1 MKLFDRYTSRTVFEK
16 DLPYQIDFGRYCFID
31 ENQNIK
37 DITYSNFQTKK
48 TILQEILLDKNKG
61 LQDIFID
68 ISIDTEKADDN
79 TFDVIPLIRRIRNK
93 LGLNEFEKLL
103 YDKVFHIEEIFR
115 VPHYMLEREIEKVH
129 VSRAKRIPS
138 KSYQYLASHT
148 EDWTHKSIVSFKP
161 SRILN
166 EELELNFNIYEN
178 QITIAFIE
186 RSLVYLNSRLKE
198 IQDIKSFLAEYE
210 KLLKNRNDQKGWYK
224 KIHRNLSLIGAVYE
238 DDHFHGKRN
247 DGSTLSS
254 TEEVLNQINKRL
266 LQLKK
271 SFLFDLVNKRVT
283 KSISLRNTNVM
294 VNHKHY
300 RYVKTLWLELDK
312 VKPEKSEA
320 EKIKFEQNVI
330 KGLRAYAKSLI
341 TYALTSNLDYEAHG
355 NYLSFKADHLHLSD
369 ITFNENSKGIFEI
382 TIGENKINIVVI
394 GNLPE
399 YDDKLLSFL
408 KTQNTYVLYYDESQ
422 TLDNSTFIHIN
433 PLDPDSVERVGILLR
448 KYLLFGYLNTL
459 SKEYKFKQLLK
470 EYIKYIPTEFLE
482 FDLTSYFYKFHSYPK
497 IKLSYEEIKVELEND
512 SGYKS
517 KGRPDRENILNCVR
531 ELLNEIESNADSLR
545 DDYLLCYNCGAK
557 IHSYNIEKLNYLKC
571 IAHDCKCLIDSTNE
585 ENVTLKID
593 DSKYSNLNTKE
604 FGMDYFT
611 LNIAKI

>member
-1 MKLFDRYTSRTVFEK
+1 MKLFDRYTSRTVLK
-16 DLPYQIDFGRYCFID
+16 NDLPYQIDFGRFCIID
-31 ENQNIK
+31 ESENIK
-37 DITYSNFQTKK
+37 DLTYSNFQTRKA
-48 TILQEILLDKNKG
+48 IRQEILLDKNKG

-68 ISIDTEKADDN
+68 ISIDTEKSDN
-79 TFDVIPLIRRIRNK
+79 NKFDVIPLIRRIRNK

-103 YDKVFHIEEIFR
+103 YDKLFHIEEIFR

-186 RSLVYLNSRLKE
+186 RCLVYLNSRLKE

-210 KLLKNRNDQKGWYK
+210 TLLKNRNDQKGWYK

-238 DDHFHGKRN
+238 DDYFHGKRN
-247 DGSTLSS
+247 DASTLSS
-254 TEEVLNQINKRL
+254 TEEVLNQIKKRL

-271 SFLFDLVNKRVT
+271 SVLFELVNKRAT

-320 EKIKFEQNVI
+320 EKIKFEQDVI

-341 TYALTSNLDYEAHG
+341 TYVLINNLDYEAYG
-355 NYLSFKADHLHLSD
+355 NYSSFEAKHLHLID
-369 ITFNENSKGIFEI
+369 VTFNESSKGIFEI
-382 TIGENKINIVVI
+382 TIGEKKINIVVT

-399 YDDKLLSFL
+399 NDDKLLSFL
-408 KTQNTYVLYYDESQ
+408 KTQNTYVLYYDENQ

-433 PLDPDSVERVGILLR
+433 PLDPDSVERVAVLLR
-448 KYLLFGYLNTL
+448 KYMLFGYLNNL

-470 EYIKYIPTEFLE
+470 EYIQYIPTEFLE
-482 FDLTSYFYKFHSYPK
+482 FDLTSYIYKFHSYPK
-497 IKLSYEEIKVELEND
+497 TQLSYEEIKGKIEKDTL
-512 SGYKS
+512 YKS

-557 IHSYNIEKLNYLKC
+557 IHSYNTEKLNYLKC

-585 ENVTLKID
+585 ENVTLKIG
-593 DSKYSNLNTKE
+593 DSRYGNLSKKE

-611 LNIAKI
+611 LNCTKI